1 MSIVLTKKGALKS
14 LGMAALGVFFYL
26 YGVGNAVGLANYY
39 LYVFGLVGL
48 IALAMLICNKTFF
61 RRYIQYYAWQFV
73 FIFFISFS
81 ALYTINTEH
90 ALAQILAVLIIL
102 LKVSVVAIICSD
114 FDGVKKLMT
123 IFSCLGGLSFGT
135 LLLTGKLYEGWR
147 LGTELLGNA
156 NSFALVITIF
166 MTGAMYCMVSSPNK
180 YIKHMSIICFALD
193 LYMLFLSGGR
203 KFLLY
208 GIVFLYVSFLI
219 NNSRRIRLRNI
230 LAPIALIGV
239 IVCIGYYVILYTPVL
254 YNAIGIRLIGLG
266 TQGGALGVSDQNSL
280 MTRGIEMFLK
290 RPLFGWGIGGFQQYS
305 ANEFN
310 TYVYAHSNYI
320 ELLVDFGIVGTIIY
334 YSQYMYCFR
343 KMMKY
348 KSFANPDEQKLF
360 MPLLVAISVIDIFS
374 ITFNQTAF
382 IPLFLILISGYVYE
396 LRQRAMYEVKY
407 DKVI

>member
-1 MSIVLTKKGALKS
+1 MSFVVTKKGALQF

-26 YGVGNAVGLANYY
+26 YGVGNAVGMARYY
-39 LYVFGLVGL
+39 PYVFCLVEL
-48 IALAMLICNKTFF
+48 IALAMLIYDKTFF
-61 RRYIQYYAWQFV
+61 GRYRQYYAWQFV
-73 FIFFISFS
+73 FILFISFS

-90 ALAQILAVLIIL
+90 ALAQIMAVLKIL

-114 FDGVKKLMT
+114 FDGIKKLMT

-156 NSFALVITIF
+156 NSFALIITIF
-166 MTGAMYCMVSSPNK
+166 MTGAMYCMVSSTNK
-180 YIKHMSIICFALD
+180 YIRWMSIVCFALD
-193 LYMLFLSGGR
+193 LYMIFLSGGR

-219 NNSRRIRLRNI
+219 SNSGRIKLRNI
-230 LAPIALIGV
+230 VAATALVGV
-239 IVCIGYYVILYTPVL
+239 IVYIGYYVILHTPAL

-290 RPLFGWGIGGFQQYS
+290 RPFWGWGIGGFQQYS
-305 ANEFN
+305 ANEFG

-320 ELLVDFGIVGTIIY
+320 ELLADFGIFGTMIY
-334 YSQYMYCFR
+334 YSQYFLCFI
-343 KMMKY
+343 KMMEY

-382 IPLFLILISGYVYE
+382 IPLFVMLISGYAYE
-396 LRQRAMYEVKY
+396 LRQRAMYTEGYNEV
-407 DKVI
+407 I